1 MDTPDTVTDSARIA
15 WIQRRLEG
23 ITLLLLAIAGW
34 VVLR

>member
-1 MDTPDTVTDSARIA
+1 MDTQNNETDSARIA

-34 VVLR
+34 LVLR